1 MPAQHEDGLIEY
13 TITGETAIAFLCDS
27 PVGHAVISRDN
38 VFLWVNQA
46 YCDVLNARREQVI
59 GTTWMRWTHG
69 DELPLDRELAAKVAS
84 GEIQQYQ
91 LIKKYKQLGSTPEH
105 PRLVIGKLIVFGN
118 FDENGTIL
126 NFRVTFDP
134 YVPDTDY
141 TKSDFTDYLKCLTA
155 SLDYLVKNWKTVIAI
170 LTALGALTQLNSE
183 KLSAI
188 LQDAQQSKSESA
200 ESASGLSPSPLPQ
213 PSGPSTQS

>member
-1 MPAQHEDGLIEY
+1 MPAQHEAGLTDY
-13 TITGETAIAFLCDS
+13 TITGQTAIAFLCES
-27 PVGHAVISRDN
+27 PVGHAVISKDN

-69 DELPLDRELAAKVAS
+69 DELPLDKELAAKVAS

-91 LIKKYKQLGSTPEH
+91 LIKKYKQLGSTPER

-118 FDENGTIL
+118 FDDDGQLL

-134 YVPDTDY
+134 YVPDTDF
-141 TKSDFTDYLKCLTA
+141 TKNDFTDYLKCLTV

-170 LTALGALTQLNSE
+170 LTALGALTQLNLE
-183 KLSAI
+183 KLSAT
-188 LQDAQQSKSESA
+188 LQDVQQLKNESV
-200 ESASGLSPSPLPQ
+200 ESASGSSPSPLPQ
-213 PSGPSTQS
+213 QSGPSTQN